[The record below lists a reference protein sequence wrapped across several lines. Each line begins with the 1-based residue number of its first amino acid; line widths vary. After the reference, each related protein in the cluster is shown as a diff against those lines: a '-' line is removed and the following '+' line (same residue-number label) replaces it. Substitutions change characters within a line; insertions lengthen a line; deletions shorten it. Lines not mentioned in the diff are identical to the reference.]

1 MFDFAWSELAVIAAV
16 ALVVIGPKDLPRV
29 MRVAGFWV
37 RKARTVAHEFQSSL
51 DQMIRES
58 ELEDVRKQVEQASR
72 FDIEAEIKKHI
83 DPGGEIHAALEDPV
97 LRDPMGTLPQPAA
110 ALPAAEPPA
119 APVPAEPAREAAPA
133 TPSTP
138 APPAPLTTGAASHD
152 A

>member
-37 RKARTVAHEFQSSL
+37 RKARSVAHEFQSSL

-72 FDIEAEIKKHI
+72 FNIAEEIKKHI
-83 DPGGEIHAALEDPV
+83 DPGGEMHAALD
-97 LRDPMGTLPQPAA
+97 DPMLRNPMAALPQPAA
-110 ALPAAEPPA
+110 PPSESVQAESPS
-119 APVPAEPAREAAPA
+119 EPAHPA
-133 TPSTP
+133 SS
-138 APPAPLTTGAASHD
+138 APPAPAPAPAPPGAASHD